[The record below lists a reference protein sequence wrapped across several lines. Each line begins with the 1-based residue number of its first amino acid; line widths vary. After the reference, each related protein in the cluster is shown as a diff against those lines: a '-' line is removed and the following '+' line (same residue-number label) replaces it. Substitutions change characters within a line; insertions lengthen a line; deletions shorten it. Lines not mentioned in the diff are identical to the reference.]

1 MSESKL
7 QKWSKELAEVLETRN
22 VKKLIVFM
30 NKWTKEGMYDE
41 ITVENFKKAPKRVQ
55 LGSMCKMI
63 VHRTDVSFDTKLWAM
78 QKLGELDMSPE
89 II

>member
-7 QKWSKELAEVLETRN
+7 QKWDRELAEVLETRN

-30 NKWTKEGMYDE
+30 KKWIKEGLYDE
-41 ITVENFKKAPKRVQ
+41 ITVERFKKEPKNVQ

-63 VHRTDVSFDTKLWAM
+63 VHCDDVSYGTKLWAK
-78 QKLGELDMSPE
+78 QKLEELGMSPE

>member
-22 VKKLIVFM
+22 VKKLIAFM
-30 NKWTKEGMYDE
+30 EKWTKEGFYDE
-41 ITVENFKKAPKRVQ
+41 TTLENFKKAPKRVQ

-63 VHRTDVSFDTKLWAM
+63 VHCTAISFDTKLWAM

-89 II
+89 IK

>member
-7 QKWSKELAEVLETRN
+7 QRWDRELTEVLETRN
-22 VKKLIVFM
+22 VKKLSAFM
-30 NKWTKEGMYDE
+30 EKWVKEGCYDE

-63 VHRTDVSFDTKLWAM
+63 VNHPPISFDTKLWAM

>member
-7 QKWSKELAEVLETRN
+7 QKWSKELTEVLETRK
-22 VKKLIVFM
+22 VKKLIAFM
-30 NKWTKEGMYDE
+30 EKWTKEGLYDE
-41 ITVENFKKAPKRVQ
+41 ITVERFKKEPKNVQ
-55 LGSMCKMI
+55 LSTMCKMM
-63 VHRTDVSFDTKLWAM
+63 VCCLDVSYDTKLWAM